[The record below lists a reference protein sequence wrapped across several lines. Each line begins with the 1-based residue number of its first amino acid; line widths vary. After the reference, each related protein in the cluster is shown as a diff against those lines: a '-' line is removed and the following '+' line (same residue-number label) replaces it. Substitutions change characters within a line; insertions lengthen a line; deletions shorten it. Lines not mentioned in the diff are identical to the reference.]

1 MNLKSILKTD
11 LLQSAISFA
20 IKLGSGIAAY
30 ALFAIIARLS
40 SPEEF
45 GRFSILF
52 SIAILVGIMGSLGL
66 QVFMVKEQPKAH
78 EQKDLA
84 TEAGLYK
91 FGRLCLMWTAPI
103 TALIFTGV
111 ALWSVDGMTGPL
123 TTFGVLL
130 TLLYATSQATIGMLR
145 VQEKTL
151 FAIATRDLLWRVI
164 AIVLFAAA
172 VTLTDFDRA
181 VIAIAALGLA
191 LLPVV
196 ISHCVLISQH
206 TGKKFAAV
214 TPELKKKAWIDTT
227 AGLGLVAVISSADFY
242 LYTIVL
248 GILLSA
254 TDAGVFFAALK
265 TAELLN
271 MFLMAV
277 TLIMSPKLSAMV
289 AAKNRD
295 GLQTQCN
302 VNLVLQAI
310 PLLPACLV
318 LFVAAPYIMSIFDP
332 NYAQYGN
339 LLRMLG
345 AVMLLNAMTGATV
358 LLMQVGGMHWRQVCY
373 QGGSL
378 ALSLAIMPWLVTAYG
393 VYGAAIGFAIAKLL
407 WNITAIIAIRK
418 KLGVDPSLVGF
429 IDKPSGGLSSAITAL
444 ISQFKPR

>member
-1 MNLKSILKTD
+1 MNIKSILESD
-11 LLQSAISFA
+11 LIQSAISFA

-30 ALFAIIARLS
+30 VLFAIIARLS

-52 SIAILVGIMGSLGL
+52 SIAILLGIMGSLGL
-66 QVFMVKEQPKAH
+66 QVFMVKEQPKARA
-78 EQKDLA
+78 QDDLA
-84 TEAGLYK
+84 AEAGLYK
-91 FGRLCLMWTAPI
+91 FARLSLIWTAPI
-103 TALIFTGV
+103 TAAIFTAV
-111 ALWSVDGMTGPL
+111 ALWAAEGMSVSIIA
-123 TTFGVLL
+123 FGILL
-130 TLLYATSQATIGMLR
+130 TLLYAISQATIGMLR

-164 AIVLFAAA
+164 AIVVFVVT
-172 VTLTDFDRA
+172 VTLTDFDRT
-181 VIAIAALGLA
+181 VIALAALSIA

-196 ISHCVLISQH
+196 ISHCFLIQRH
-206 TGKKFAAV
+206 TRKNFGSTTPQLNKK
-214 TPELKKKAWIDTT
+214 EWIDTT
-227 AGLGLVAVISSADFY
+227 MGLGLVAVISSADFY

-289 AAKNRD
+289 AAKNRN

-310 PLLPACLV
+310 PLVPACLV
-318 LFVAAPYIMSIFDP
+318 LFVAAPYILSIFDP

-339 LLRMLG
+339 LLRILG

-378 ALSLAIMPWLVTAYG
+378 ALSLAIMPWLVTVYD

-418 KLGVDPSLVGF
+418 KLGVDPSLLGF
-429 IDKPSGGLSSAITAL
+429 VDKPSGGLSTAVATL
-444 ISQFKPR
+444 SSQFKPR